1 MNNITWTGGDVNLD
15 QHFYSET
22 LYEYGRTRITILTTW
37 GYRSVEHCVSYL
49 PQPEDWTSCLVP
61 RASSPIGCWCWCQ
74 REGATWAPPCC
85 HHSSWH
91 GGSCQRAGTCLP
103 GAPLGSQ
110 TPGLRRECSSIKTLS
125 KITSN
130 VLKIHNMMI
139 SVSCHSIGVGS
150 ICFHT
155 VYHHHFKQVHNTA
168 MPTLTAP
175 HPYLVYLLTWT
186 LLQKAVSVM
195 AHNGLLFRLIQPDK
209 RLDWT
214 FKGQADYFEYQYLI
228 SPTQNN
234 LFCDHFRLFIM
245 KCTVYMLTS
254 EK

>member
-1 MNNITWTGGDVNLD
+1 
-15 QHFYSET
+15 
-22 LYEYGRTRITILTTW
+22 
-37 GYRSVEHCVSYL
+37 
-49 PQPEDWTSCLVP
+49 
-61 RASSPIGCWCWCQ
+61 
-74 REGATWAPPCC
+74 
-85 HHSSWH
+85 
-91 GGSCQRAGTCLP
+91 
-103 GAPLGSQ
+103 
-110 TPGLRRECSSIKTLS
+110 
-125 KITSN
+125 

-139 SVSCHSIGVGS
+139 SVSCHSIGDGS

-209 RLDWT
+209 RLDCT
-214 FKGQADYFEYQYLI
+214 FKGQGDYFEYQYLI
-228 SPTQNN
+228 SQTQNN

-254 EK
+254 EKSCHNQNDVCNMNMHYVEVSDPDNHGGERTKHPVACLSRWPKMITKLSNSHWQHCAAQVSQCFTAWQLIWCCALFWCSILPGAIWESNLESSMSWRPKSLLTNTTWNVG